1 MSLYD
6 EMEALRNGSKK
17 MSLFD
22 EMENR
27 RNGIGTKGEVNT
39 SPSLSIKEPGI
50 DYAALK
56 NNADFGKYSSY
67 DYKSKFT
74 DVLTQP
80 FVKELN
86 LANAARNA
94 KNGQINSTFSP
105 EELKPYLHMTDEQY
119 ATMNYLANNP
129 NYGARASY
137 DYLRSLSQDL
147 NKAAADVDI
156 QKAEDFAEAHP
167 VLGTVASVGAN
178 LSAGVHALD
187 ADATKAVRDF
197 AYGYNPSLDV
207 YDQGHRAS
215 YISDAMTEK
224 VTEGIDSNVGKFLY
238 GTGTSMLNSA
248 AQMALFGPFS
258 TVIMGTNA
266 FASRERELKDMGA
279 SDTQAFIGGAL
290 SGAIEYL
297 TEKVSVEHFLKAKSF
312 NSFGTWMKETLK
324 QMFAEGSEEFFSDVL
339 NTAVDHL
346 AYAMGGVSDYEN
358 WKKQYAANGGDEQT
372 MFANYAWSKA
382 KDIGLSFLGGAIS
395 GGVMGNVSNAMNYGK
410 QLKTGSNIIKSGR
423 VQDLMDQA
431 AMSGHEDFARLLENP
446 TKTNVGYVQNELLRE
461 ASEKA
466 NAKKASA
473 EDKTKFT
480 EKIVDYITNQTSK
493 TGVSDKKGNAVHI
506 ESLSLEGD
514 EIVINAEEGK
524 FKLNEVDKTEAIQTA
539 MESTDG
545 LNENAKKA
553 FIENYEPGEN
563 LKAYSDRFDLIYTYG
578 LAGDSDAMQK
588 FLSETTMDSD
598 NAMNIFKAGMRDKG
612 AYTAIKEEQIKQRAI
627 LKETFGNV
635 AKKGNMD
642 ASIISFDGDVQ
653 GKVNFEK
660 LDDNKKSQFMA
671 VSAIKDKLGLNITWF
686 NSEGRKRGDKFYSNG
701 FYEPSNNTI
710 YLDINA
716 TNSGTGNKNNT
727 GAIITALSHELV
739 HWAEAKSPELYSKL
753 RAKILD
759 TQLRANEGLTRDL
772 LIQNITRNE
781 EYSGLS
787 DKEAIDEVMARSLE
801 NALSNTQLME
811 EITSDMT
818 MVEKADFWTK
828 VKDFF
833 KDLVNSLKSL
843 LKRFDSQST
852 YAKLIERDIKTYNEI
867 VNMYEELLRDASEVT
882 AAVDEAIEKTDN
894 KNAKFSKKEIIGE
907 KGSYGIGVFLDTNI
921 FEGIKLRD
929 WGTRLGEYVEKNY
942 SGKSFFAHDGE
953 ETQEIFVADS
963 KERMKKDNVKNG
975 HRVIDKLLTDPNLIQ
990 RLMAAQANEVIET
1003 SRHNGESDDN
1013 SHGKFDLNGW
1023 EFRKV
1028 YLEDIKG
1035 NIWEAQLNIAKGE
1048 NRNTL
1053 YFFNQVKKIDKVLA
1067 GNVPST
1073 SKGRGEHQAQDFGKK
1088 IPQIKKS
1095 VKDSEGNNLTEA
1107 QENYFK
1113 DSAISDKDGKLKVMY
1128 HGTNADFTV
1137 FNPFISGGKNGVA
1150 EGYGLYFSDSPDVSD
1165 KYGSKVMKGYLN
1177 IKNPAS
1183 KFERKISKSSLA
1195 KLIKATCEKEAKV
1208 MLEDG
1213 YESISD
1219 AVKDTWISNYVNTYE
1234 IPIAD
1239 AYKQVASKIMQ
1250 LNENDFDAI
1259 QEVMSGMGIRSY
1271 DQAYDF
1277 YDTLTET
1284 IGVDGFVTE
1293 WTDANTDE
1301 KAEIAL
1307 AFNSNQF
1314 KNVDNL
1320 NPTTNEDIRYSTKD
1334 SEYLELAKNP
1344 EANRDELQ
1352 KMVEKAARENG
1363 YNSPLLYHGTNL
1375 FGFTKID
1382 VSKSDDG
1389 ISFFATDSETT
1400 AKSYSF
1406 DSPTRAIRD
1415 SKEFDYEANADE
1427 ANKKFYD
1434 AINDMVSRANSLVGV
1449 YNYLDYD
1456 EVQSKIDDLLISHQT
1471 NKGWSDVITDYLTDV
1486 FYDIA
1491 EATNMSEE
1499 DIDSGIDEF
1508 FDDYI
1513 NPIVTL
1519 GIAKN
1524 DAFRMWNEGTQPS
1537 GIYSLY
1543 SKTDNLYVVDAKN
1556 SNWNK
1561 IRTPEHLTMKREAE
1575 ARKRVERLLEAV
1587 SNSEFAFDNEVTID
1601 GLIKDFYPS
1610 SGDYDALFNLLS
1622 GYQSNDYPTFPSAD
1636 YQTANEFE
1644 YDMDILYGEKNRTYE
1659 NTRSIAEWAK
1669 DNGYDGVE
1677 IKNVV
1682 DDGGRGVERVKPATV
1697 YIFFNP
1703 QSQVKSA
1710 DPITYDDNGEIIPL
1724 SQRFNP
1730 NNPDIR
1736 YSYKDNGRINS
1747 GTFFSGGGTVDYALR
1762 KILDH
1767 QFGVEFNKNI
1777 SMVYRDN
1784 LGNHVFNGDV
1794 RDFATE
1800 NHRGNIEYFHASP
1813 VCKDYSKAKN
1823 NGMELPLDLETAR
1836 ATAKAIRELHPPVVT
1851 IENVPDYAKSRAIS
1865 LITDALEEMGYKWD
1879 MNVFN
1884 SADYGAYTSR
1894 DRLIIRAVAEGEL
1907 PPLPEKTPQKG
1918 GWYEAVEDLIPSL
1931 EETHIPDWMLE
1942 RLENLGINYKSPKEP
1957 LFVFGNSPGEGKLRY
1972 AYGSQLMPTI
1982 TANKT
1987 ANIIF
1992 MPDGRVL
1999 KDSPRILARIT
2010 GLDDDYKLPSQS
2022 TLARTIV
2029 GNGIPVKLTQ
2039 AVVGPLL
2046 KSQFPNLELKYSYKD
2061 EEGYIHLEAG
2071 EELSLEEITS
2081 YLAENAS
2088 NIAVREEYSKLKKQ
2102 VESIA
2107 KGEIKGAKDL
2117 SKYADSLLKDNG
2129 SKYDKSKLVEML
2141 VEIQKNAK
2149 EGKNIERDCKSL
2161 AHFILANSSRMTVD
2175 KSLEKDLRNIREELR
2190 GYKLKLSENQKK
2202 EMRYTF
2208 GAEWTTVLLGKV
2220 KLSNTEGITL
2230 DEMWSTLSSE
2240 YPFLLEA
2247 DVTDADQGVQLADL
2261 VKYLYSDKS
2270 YMFKWS
2276 ESEERERTEAL
2287 GKEIAH
2293 QLTVNSNKE
2302 VKEQRDPIE
2311 AKARYDKAVLDYIA
2325 DQREKFAKLKEQY
2338 NERTVKR
2345 NLRERIINK
2354 ATRMNDKLVKNDKDN
2369 HIPEVLKQP
2378 LLNVLNALQLQNHG
2392 NESIARK
2399 FTNLA
2404 DALEEVMTTSQAEEN
2419 LNGYFDSNSYFV
2431 QNIRMIVSE
2440 LNANMDNFS
2449 NKLNGEKSF
2458 KLMDLSVDG
2467 LRAFN
2472 DVLTAINR
2480 AAYNYDQALSGDTK
2494 LRISERGAATRAYLK
2509 SIGEKKSDKNEKI
2522 AWIKG
2527 FLNWDNVTQIYAFD
2541 RFGEGGKTTFKG
2553 IMEGQDKLA
2562 LNTKQ
2567 IVDYCND
2574 TFSGQEYYDWSN
2586 ENHEVEIG
2594 GHKYDVTTTQL
2605 MSLYALYK
2613 RKSSHQHLF
2622 TTTNA
2627 EGDVIE
2633 GQGIVLVSNE
2643 RTDSKYYQVRTT
2655 EADIKNLIGLLTDR
2669 QKAVAD
2675 KLQNFMNTVCSD
2687 WGNYVTMKRFGILQ
2701 FGEEN
2706 YFPMQV
2712 FGDNKMTELRDKP
2725 EGASLYSLLNQSFT
2739 KSLNNKANG
2748 ALELHDFFS
2757 VFLSHANGMATY
2769 NAMGLPVLDVLKWMN
2784 YTEDNYGV
2792 KESVQTWIR
2801 DAYGTRATSW
2811 LKQYLV
2817 DINGN
2822 KGSRTDIER
2831 GLSRVITKYKT
2842 AAVAANLRVALM
2854 QPTAYIKA
2862 SIYIDPK
2869 YLAKAFSANPKTLK
2883 AYIAKMN
2890 EKAPLGLWKTELG
2903 MFDLNIGR
2911 STAAK
2916 ALQTDK
2922 VNTGKFKDK
2931 ANAIRERAMDLFMKP
2946 AEIGDSI
2953 TWGALYHACE
2963 LEIMD
2968 TQHLEGAE
2976 LDKAVNE
2983 KFRETC
2989 FRTQVFDSIN
2999 ARSQVMRNTDQ
3010 WHKLISAFASEPTL
3024 SYSMLSNEA
3033 FMYAMEARTDKAKAW
3048 KNHGKKIGKTALAWA
3063 LCELAVS
3070 MVAGIPDFIRD
3081 DDETEDIG
3089 DIIKTYF
3096 KKVFGNYASDLVML
3110 PWLRDAQGIILD
3122 GFDPS
3127 RPDEE
3132 IFNDLATL
3140 FNMAKR
3146 KAEGK
3151 DVSEYRVV
3159 YNVTKF
3165 ISHLTGI
3172 PLSNVVRGAKSIIN
3186 KTIVEWM
3193 GWDKIE

>member
-6 EMEALRNGSKK
+6 EMETLRNGTKK
-17 MSLFD
+17 TSLFD

-27 RNGIGTKGEVNT
+27 RNGIDTKGEVNA

-67 DYKSKFT
+67 DYKGKFT

-167 VLGTVASVGAN
+167 VLGTIASVGAN

-215 YISDAMTEK
+215 YVSDAMTEK

-279 SDTQAFIGGAL
+279 SDSQAFIGGAL

-297 TEKVSVEHFLKAKSF
+297 TEKVSVEHFLKAKNF

-473 EDKTKFT
+473 EDKAKFT
-480 EKIVDYITNQTSK
+480 EKIVDYVTNQTSK
-493 TGVSDKKGNAVHI
+493 TGVADKEGNAVHI

-539 MESTDG
+539 LESTDG

-563 LKAYSDRFDLIYTYG
+563 LKAYSDRFDLVYTYG
-578 LAGDSDAMQK
+578 LTDNMEGMEK
-588 FLSETTMDSD
+588 FLSETTMESE
-598 NAMNIFKAGMRDKG
+598 NAMRIFEAGMRDKG
-612 AYTAIKEEQIKQRAI
+612 AYTAIKEEQMKQRAI

-635 AKKGNMD
+635 AKSGKMD

-660 LDDNKKSQFMA
+660 LGDNKKSQFMA

-701 FYEPSNNTI
+701 FYDPSNNTI

-716 TNSGTGNKNNT
+716 TNSGNKNNT

-759 TQLRANEGLTRDL
+759 TQLRANEGLTRGM
-772 LIQNITRNE
+772 LIEGIRSAE

-828 VKDFF
+828 VKNFF
-833 KDLVNSLKSL
+833 KDLANSLKSL

-852 YAKLIERDIKTYNEI
+852 YAKLIEKNIDTYNDI
-867 VNMYEELLRDASEVT
+867 VKMYDQLLRDASKVT
-882 AAVDEAIEKTDN
+882 AAVDEGLKENSVSKSVKESSKDIKKQNSEYNEEKARFAKELDAWLSTKP
-894 KNAKFSKKEIIGE
+894 KNGTKFFEMGATSQVLHSIGVPNYKIKISQAKILDVLKKHKEVDKEIIKKIPDLLE
-907 KGSYGIGVFLDTNI
+907 NPIIVLQSYSEEDSIVV
-921 FEGIKLRD
+921 
-929 WGTRLGEYVEKNY
+929 LGELYSKSKSPIPVMVSLKVVSETNSGEIEDFGTVTSSYARPLEQYQNFLNRDKIYYINPDIKKTHKWLSAFRLQLPSPIHHFGSIAKIPQLSKYVKGIDEKYNKLARNGNVKEAQSLVEKRAVEWGAVLDENGNPLELY
-942 SGKSFFAHDGE
+942 HGSNGFGRTVFDQGRFFTTPQSEIAQGYGKTGFAE
-953 ETQEIFVADS
+953 PRELS
-963 KERMKKDNVKNG
+963 
-975 HRVIDKLLTDPNLIQ
+975 
-990 RLMAAQANEVIET
+990 
-1003 SRHNGESDDN
+1003 
-1013 SHGKFDLNGW
+1013 
-1023 EFRKV
+1023 KV
-1028 YLEDIKG
+1028 YTPDDGTDETLIK
-1035 NIWEAQLNIAKGE
+1035 N
-1048 NRNTL
+1048 
-1053 YFFNQVKKIDKVLA
+1053 A
-1067 GNVPST
+1067 GNVLGEKYKKMPENYVSKVIDNIKIKADELSNRVNDVWTSEAVDVLYDIWSKNHEGYEDEWFDNAISYLLVAPGDISEIFSYGGDYSGDEGYIRRDFENFNKYKEDFRDFLREHSQEINGTKAEGLRKFILGYELSDFIIDVEYKLYPALYKSNEYLVNKANNSLANKETLRSRIEQYKNIGAYKLYGNLGNKPLYVDGKGATWVDLIVPEMGDGKRHTTDSVAEWAKANGFTSVVVKNYWDSAMNDYST
-1073 SKGRGEHQAQDFGKK
+1073 NILGDAYIFFDAEQVKSADPITYDDNGEI
-1088 IPQIKKS
+1088 IPLSQRFNPDNPDIRYS
-1095 VKDSEGNNLTEA
+1095 AKDSEGKNLTENQA
-1107 QENYFK
+1107 DYFK
-1113 DSAISDKDGKLKVMY
+1113 DSAIRDKDGKLKVMY
-1128 HGTNADFTV
+1128 HGTDADFTV
-1137 FNPFISGGKNGVA
+1137 FNPFISGGKNGIA

-1183 KFERKISKSSLA
+1183 KFERKISKTSLA

-1213 YESISD
+1213 YESVSD

-1239 AYKQVASKIMQ
+1239 AYRQVASEIMQ
-1250 LNENDFDAI
+1250 RNENDFDAI

-1320 NPTTNEDIRYSTKD
+1320 NPT
-1334 SEYLELAKNP
+1334 
-1344 EANRDELQ
+1344 
-1352 KMVEKAARENG
+1352 
-1363 YNSPLLYHGTNL
+1363 
-1375 FGFTKID
+1375 
-1382 VSKSDDG
+1382 SD
-1389 ISFFATDSETT
+1389 
-1400 AKSYSF
+1400 
-1406 DSPTRAIRD
+1406 
-1415 SKEFDYEANADE
+1415 
-1427 ANKKFYD
+1427 
-1434 AINDMVSRANSLVGV
+1434 
-1449 YNYLDYD
+1449 
-1456 EVQSKIDDLLISHQT
+1456 
-1471 NKGWSDVITDYLTDV
+1471 
-1486 FYDIA
+1486 
-1491 EATNMSEE
+1491 
-1499 DIDSGIDEF
+1499 
-1508 FDDYI
+1508 
-1513 NPIVTL
+1513 
-1519 GIAKN
+1519 
-1524 DAFRMWNEGTQPS
+1524 
-1537 GIYSLY
+1537 
-1543 SKTDNLYVVDAKN
+1543 
-1556 SNWNK
+1556 
-1561 IRTPEHLTMKREAE
+1561 
-1575 ARKRVERLLEAV
+1575 
-1587 SNSEFAFDNEVTID
+1587 
-1601 GLIKDFYPS
+1601 
-1610 SGDYDALFNLLS
+1610 
-1622 GYQSNDYPTFPSAD
+1622 
-1636 YQTANEFE
+1636 
-1644 YDMDILYGEKNRTYE
+1644 
-1659 NTRSIAEWAK
+1659 
-1669 DNGYDGVE
+1669 
-1677 IKNVV
+1677 
-1682 DDGGRGVERVKPATV
+1682 
-1697 YIFFNP
+1697 
-1703 QSQVKSA
+1703 
-1710 DPITYDDNGEIIPL
+1710 
-1724 SQRFNP
+1724 
-1730 NNPDIR
+1730 PDIR
-1736 YSYKDNGRINS
+1736 YSYKD
-1747 GTFFSGGGTVDYALR
+1747 D
-1762 KILDH
+1762 
-1767 QFGVEFNKNI
+1767 
-1777 SMVYRDN
+1777 
-1784 LGNHVFNGDV
+1784 
-1794 RDFATE
+1794 
-1800 NHRGNIEYFHASP
+1800 
-1813 VCKDYSKAKN
+1813 
-1823 NGMELPLDLETAR
+1823 
-1836 ATAKAIRELHPPVVT
+1836 
-1851 IENVPDYAKSRAIS
+1851 
-1865 LITDALEEMGYKWD
+1865 
-1879 MNVFN
+1879 
-1884 SADYGAYTSR
+1884 
-1894 DRLIIRAVAEGEL
+1894 
-1907 PPLPEKTPQKG
+1907 
-1918 GWYEAVEDLIPSL
+1918 
-1931 EETHIPDWMLE
+1931 
-1942 RLENLGINYKSPKEP
+1942 
-1957 LFVFGNSPGEGKLRY
+1957 
-1972 AYGSQLMPTI
+1972 
-1982 TANKT
+1982 
-1987 ANIIF
+1987 
-1992 MPDGRVL
+1992 
-1999 KDSPRILARIT
+1999 
-2010 GLDDDYKLPSQS
+2010 
-2022 TLARTIV
+2022 
-2029 GNGIPVKLTQ
+2029 
-2039 AVVGPLL
+2039 
-2046 KSQFPNLELKYSYKD
+2046 
-2061 EEGYIHLEAG
+2061 EGYVHLEAG

-2107 KGEIKGAKDL
+2107 KGEIKEAKDL

-2247 DVTDADQGVQLADL
+2247 DVTDADQGVRLADL

-2270 YMFKWS
+2270 YMFKWG

-2311 AKARYDKAVLDYIA
+2311 AKAQYDKAVLDYIA

-2354 ATRMNDKLVKNDKDN
+2354 ATRMNEKLVKNDKDN

-2509 SIGEKKSDKNEKI
+2509 SIGEKKTDKNEKI

-2643 RTDSKYYQVRTT
+2643 KTDSKYYQVRTT
-2655 EADIKNLIGLLTDR
+2655 EADIKSLIGLLTDR

-2831 GLSRVITKYKT
+2831 GLSKAITNYKT

-2883 AYIAKMN
+2883 AYIAEMN

-2931 ANAIRERAMDLFMKP
+2931 ANAIREKAMDLFMKP

-2953 TWGALYHACE
+2953 TWGALYHACK

-3089 DIIKTYF
+3089 DVIKTYF